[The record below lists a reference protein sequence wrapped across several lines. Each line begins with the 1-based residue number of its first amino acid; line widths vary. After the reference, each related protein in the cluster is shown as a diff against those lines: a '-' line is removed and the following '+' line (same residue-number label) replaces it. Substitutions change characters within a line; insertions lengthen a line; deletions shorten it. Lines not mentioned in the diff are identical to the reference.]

1 MQSDVYLSI
10 GFNCCDPGFSIAGFP
25 AHGKTA
31 LDFARAKIN
40 VNNVD
45 PLWAEIVS
53 FLELSM
59 GDKAPPPDGKMLRKY
74 AHENDLEGIRREL
87 DKGVDIN
94 ENPGMGEAPALLDC
108 IESEAKIE
116 TIKFLIENGADVN
129 FKNQFGVNFLTYF
142 LIIVNN

>member
-1 MQSDVYLSI
+1 MQSGVDLSI
-10 GFNCCDPGFSIAGFP
+10 GFNCCVPGFSIAGFP

-40 VNNVD
+40 VNDVD

-59 GDKAPPPDGKMLRKY
+59 GDKAPPPDVKWLLKY

-94 ENPGMGEAPALLDC
+94 AKSGMDDGPVLLDC

-129 FKNQFGVNFLTYF
+129 IKNRFGVNFLGGIY
-142 LIIVNN
+142 LL